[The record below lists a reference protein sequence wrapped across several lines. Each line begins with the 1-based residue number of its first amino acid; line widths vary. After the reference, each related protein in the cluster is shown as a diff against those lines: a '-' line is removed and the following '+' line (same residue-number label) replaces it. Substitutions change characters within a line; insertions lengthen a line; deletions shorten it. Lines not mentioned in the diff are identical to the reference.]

1 MCIYLCHRLQVVFL
15 YEQGCEAGELAERVH
30 SARVRRFPSEMAML
44 RAWKAW
50 LLDRD
55 PDAFVLFEVR
65 PCWIQGT
72 CLLMPAEYDRH

>member
-1 MCIYLCHRLQVVFL
+1 MHLYYWLQVVFL
-15 YEQGCEAGELAERVH
+15 YERGCEAGELAERVH
-30 SARVRRFPSEMAML
+30 SARVHRFPSEMAML

-65 PCWIQGT
+65 SFWRRGVAWSCQQ
-72 CLLMPAEYDRH
+72 

>member
-1 MCIYLCHRLQVVFL
+1 VACACIYTHRVQVVFL
-15 YEQGCEAGELAERVH
+15 YERGCEAGELAERVH
-30 SARVRRFPSEMAML
+30 SARVHRFPSEMAML

-65 PCWIQGT
+65 SC
-72 CLLMPAEYDRH
+72 